1 MEETMNGESA
11 MNRVRSLSDLLDES
25 FLQDAH
31 ANDSDTEQ
39 SEAGNIQDKGIT
51 GQQSTIKTLYE
62 GPQKCNCCINWV
74 ETPPDDLSPDIEK
87 HAESKKHALLV
98 RMKKDHDSDT
108 KSMTLHS
115 IVVQS
120 PRLKVLLGKVF
131 EHFGG
136 ITTDLERLVFKAP
149 FQPFFY
155 QWEQLKEAVQ
165 REEDPLTKEHGK
177 LLRKILQAELR
188 DVIALSRDYARYGV
202 IDFANL
208 WTIFK
213 PGIDVFFPSGGHESI
228 HRLVGSSMK
237 CAGDTVSFQL
247 DIRSIDFDGSG
258 FGYKTSS
265 AVIPFF
271 EGTTAVT
278 SLDAYPAHLHPNIGE
293 LRQRLHRRGERFRDL
308 QAYGFH
314 YKSYGG
320 MADLALPEPAPMSR
334 RMPMPMPCMTTRS
347 AYVDGRIIVDAEAYN
362 NFNPMERMFL
372 QPLRNDTIISGQW
385 DVSDPTHSGSEIY
398 DDPPS
403 IPHGMVTRGCL
414 GPPPPVSD
422 NSLMRCK
429 QIPDEL
435 LYLCGAKV
443 RGFSFK
449 IKKWASFFVDCIQEV
464 KWNETAFDSLVLPS
478 DHKRLMLSFV
488 ESQLRNKKH
497 FDDVIEGK
505 GQGIVILLEGS
516 PGVGK
521 TLTAEALADRL
532 RRPLYAMS
540 IAELGRSAAE
550 LESCLTMILEVAV
563 KWDAVVLLDE
573 ADVFLEKR
581 RSVGGGGGNNLERN
595 GIVAI
600 FLRLLEYFRGVLF
613 MTTNRVR
620 AIDPAFQSRIHLQI
634 AYPDLDVA
642 ARRQIWE
649 RMVAMSTEGGGQEER
664 SGIGAEELE
673 RLARAELNGREIK
686 NLVKSAQLLA
696 SFEGVPLAVEHV
708 ETVLRVTQKDVTG
721 GGGDE

>member
-1 MEETMNGESA
+1 M
-11 MNRVRSLSDLLDES
+11 RSLSDLLDES

-31 ANDSDTEQ
+31 TNDSDTEQ
-39 SEAGNIQDKGIT
+39 SEAGNTQDKSIT

-74 ETPPDDLSPDIEK
+74 ESPPDDLSPDIEQ

-188 DVIALSRDYARYGV
+188 DVIALSRDYARYGI

-213 PGIDVFFPSGGHESI
+213 PGIDVFFPSGGRESI
-228 HRLVGSSMK
+228 YRLVSSSMK
-237 CAGDTVSFQL
+237 YASDTVSFQL

-347 AYVDGRIIVDAEAYN
+347 AYVS
-362 NFNPMERMFL
+362 FWFL
-372 QPLRNDTIISGQW
+372 C
-385 DVSDPTHSGSEIY
+385 
-398 DDPPS
+398 PP
-403 IPHGMVTRGCL
+403 RG
-414 GPPPPVSD
+414 
-422 NSLMRCK
+422 N
-429 QIPDEL
+429 
-435 LYLCGAKV
+435 
-443 RGFSFK
+443 
-449 IKKWASFFVDCIQEV
+449 
-464 KWNETAFDSLVLPS
+464 
-478 DHKRLMLSFV
+478 
-488 ESQLRNKKH
+488 
-497 FDDVIEGK
+497 
-505 GQGIVILLEGS
+505 
-516 PGVGK
+516 
-521 TLTAEALADRL
+521 
-532 RRPLYAMS
+532 
-540 IAELGRSAAE
+540 
-550 LESCLTMILEVAV
+550 AV
-563 KWDAVVLLDE
+563 K
-573 ADVFLEKR
+573 VFL
-581 RSVGGGGGNNLERN
+581 
-595 GIVAI
+595 
-600 FLRLLEYFRGVLF
+600 LL
-613 MTTNRVR
+613 
-620 AIDPAFQSRIHLQI
+620 
-634 AYPDLDVA
+634 
-642 ARRQIWE
+642 
-649 RMVAMSTEGGGQEER
+649 
-664 SGIGAEELE
+664 
-673 RLARAELNGREIK
+673 
-686 NLVKSAQLLA
+686 
-696 SFEGVPLAVEHV
+696 
-708 ETVLRVTQKDVTG
+708 VTIY
-721 GGGDE
+721 